1 MNRENFELGGSGRT
15 SKRLM
20 AVGFVGVLALAS
32 LTACSAASTETPTA
46 VSASASSQ
54 SAEGAEEEGVD
65 GAAEAEVEVSES
77 ATEAEVE
84 VSESSTEAE
93 TGATES
99 PEPEAKRGPTRI
111 AMSFADGITS
121 AEVLGWV
128 NAAISEMVNPPTDFM
143 GLIWPIGRALDDEP
157 DPQVFDGDPFFE
169 HTDVLSSDELDQ
181 TADYFRNWQAGLQ
194 GCDPEDARDFDEGAA
209 RVERW
214 IKGGANV
221 ATAPDPC
228 FESRSAI
235 VAWSADQDKQ
245 TAKQVFFHESYHGLS
260 NYLLRQCSPVLG
272 RQEDSMNDL
281 RWFAEGTADYFGVYM
296 AAKDDGRDDYMQR
309 MLKRAYLDLRGDPG
323 MPLEANS
330 YVQTAAMV
338 LMIERGVITEEQILN
353 GSYFNNCDWINTF
366 DPGAPGMDY
375 IFENFN
381 KIEVSGGS
389 YSYSEATIAG

>member
-1 MNRENFELGGSGRT
+1 MSTENLQHGT
-15 SKRLM
+15 SRQTGKRLL
-20 AVGFVGVLALAS
+20 AIGFVGALTLSGLA
-32 LTACSAASTETPTA
+32 ACSSASTEIAP
-46 VSASASSQ
+46 SATSTSNQ
-54 SAEGAEEEGVD
+54 SEGQV
-65 GAAEAEVEVSES
+65 EAEV
-77 ATEAEVE
+77 TE
-84 VSESSTEAE
+84 STEKIIDRE
-93 TGATES
+93 
-99 PEPEAKRGPTRI
+99 PTRV
-111 AMSFADGITS
+111 ATSFAEGITS
-121 AEVLGWV
+121 EEVLEWV
-128 NAAISEMVNPPTDFM
+128 NAASGQMLNPPTDFM
-143 GLIWPIGRALDDEP
+143 GLVWPIGRELDDEP
-157 DPQVFDGDPFFE
+157 DPQVFDGDPFLE
-169 HTDVLSSDELDQ
+169 HSDVLTEAQLDEV
-181 TADYFRNWQAGLQ
+181 AAYFRNWQAGLQ
-194 GCDPEDARDFDEGAA
+194 GCDPEEARGFDEGAA

-272 RQEDSMNDL
+272 RQENDMNDL

-296 AAKDDGRDDYMQR
+296 AAKDDGRDNYVQT

-323 MPLEANS
+323 MPLEANA

-338 LMIERGVITEEQILN
+338 LMIERGMITEEQILN

-381 KIEVSGGS
+381 KIEVSGGI
-389 YSYSEATIAG
+389 YFYSEATVAG

>member
-1 MNRENFELGGSGRT
+1 MKTSPDKKLSAQIMTGRLVIFST
-15 SKRLM
+15 VTAL
-20 AVGFVGVLALAS
+20 VLAG
-32 LTACSAASTETPTA
+32 LTACSNDSTETPA
-46 VSASASSQ
+46 APGSASSQ
-54 SAEGAEEEGVD
+54 SEEGAEAEEVD
-65 GAAEAEVEVSES
+65 GAAEAEGEVSEGGSNDEGEVSES
-77 ATEAEVE
+77 ATETATGT
-84 VSESSTEAE
+84 TE
-93 TGATES
+93 TS
-99 PEPEAKRGPTRI
+99 KPKAKRGPTRV

-121 AEVLGWV
+121 QEVLDWV
-128 NAAISEMVNPPTDFM
+128 DAATGQMLNPPTDFM
-143 GLIWPIGRALDDEP
+143 GLVWPIGKALDDEP
-157 DPQVFDGDPFFE
+157 DPQVFDGDPFME
-169 HTDVLSSDELDQ
+169 HSDVLGDDELDEV
-181 TADYFRNWQAGLQ
+181 AAYFRNWQAGLE
-194 GCDPEDARDFDEGAA
+194 GCDPEDARGFDEGAA

-296 AAKDDGRDDYMQR
+296 AAKDDGRDDYVQT

-323 MPLEANS
+323 MPLEANT
-330 YVQTAAMV
+330 YVQAAAMV
-338 LMIERGVITEEQILN
+338 LMIERGMITEEQILN
-353 GSYFNNCDWINTF
+353 GSYFNSCDWINTF
-366 DPGAPGMDY
+366 DPDAPGIDY

-389 YSYSEATIAG
+389 YSYSEATISG

>member
-1 MNRENFELGGSGRT
+1 MNKKNVQFFTARLA

-20 AVGFVGVLALAS
+20 AIGFVGALALAN
-32 LTACSAASTETPTA
+32 LTACSAASSETPA
-46 VSASASSQ
+46 ASASASSQ
-54 SAEGAEEEGVD
+54 GTESAEGEVPE
-65 GAAEAEVEVSES
+65 GAANAEREVSES
-77 ATEAEVE
+77 ATY
-84 VSESSTEAE
+84 TE
-93 TGATES
+93 TGTTES
-99 PEPEAKRGPTRI
+99 PEPKAKRGPTRV

-121 AEVLGWV
+121 AEVLGWLK
-128 NAAISEMVNPPTDFM
+128 AATSEMVNPPTDFM

-235 VAWSADQDKQ
+235 VAWSEDQDKQ

-260 NYLLRQCSPVLG
+260 NYLLKQCSPVLG

-296 AAKDDGRDDYMQR
+296 AAKDDGRDDYVQT

-323 MPLEANS
+323 MPLEANT

-338 LMIERGVITEEQILN
+338 LMIERDMISEEKILD
-353 GSYFNNCDWINTF
+353 GSYFNSCDWINTF

-375 IFENFN
+375 VFENFN

>member
-1 MNRENFELGGSGRT
+1 MSTENLQTMISRRT
-15 SKRLM
+15 SKRLLGI
-20 AVGFVGVLALAS
+20 GFALAVTLS
-32 LTACSAASTETPTA
+32 GLTACSSASTEIAPSPASTP
-46 VSASASSQ
+46 SQ
-54 SAEGAEEEGVD
+54 VAEEAEQEVTESAEPIIERE
-65 GAAEAEVEVSES
+65 
-77 ATEAEVE
+77 
-84 VSESSTEAE
+84 
-93 TGATES
+93 
-99 PEPEAKRGPTRI
+99 PTRA

-121 AEVLGWV
+121 AEVLEWV
-128 NAAISEMVNPPTDFM
+128 NAATGQMLNPPTDFM
-143 GLIWPIGRALDDEP
+143 GLVWPIGRALDDEP
-157 DPQVFDGDPFFE
+157 DPQVFDGDPFME
-169 HTDVLSSDELDQ
+169 HSDILGDDELDKV
-181 TADYFRNWQAGLQ
+181 AAYFRNWQAGLQ
-194 GCDPEDARDFDEGAA
+194 GCEQSAA
-209 RVERW
+209 ELSERADRVERW
-214 IKGGANV
+214 IRGGANV

-235 VAWSADQDKQ
+235 VAWSAEQDKW
-245 TAKQVFFHESYHGLS
+245 TAKQSFFHEAYHGLS

-272 RQEDSMNDL
+272 RQEDSMNNL

-338 LMIERGVITEEQILN
+338 LMIERGIITEEQILN
-353 GSYFNNCDWINTF
+353 GSYFNSCDWINTF

>member
-1 MNRENFELGGSGRT
+1 MMKGRLAALST
-15 SKRLM
+15 VTAL
-20 AVGFVGVLALAS
+20 VLAG

-46 VSASASSQ
+46 SMSASSQ
-54 SAEGAEEEGVD
+54 GAEDAEAEEVV
-65 GAAEAEVEVSES
+65 GAAEAEGEVSEGGSNDEGEVSES
-77 ATEAEVE
+77 ATETATGT
-84 VSESSTEAE
+84 TE
-93 TGATES
+93 TS
-99 PEPEAKRGPTRI
+99 KPKAKRGPTRV

-121 AEVLGWV
+121 QEVLDWV
-128 NAAISEMVNPPTDFM
+128 DAATGQMLNPPTDFM
-143 GLIWPIGRALDDEP
+143 GLVWPIGKALDDEP
-157 DPQVFDGDPFFE
+157 DPQVFDGDPFME
-169 HTDVLSSDELDQ
+169 HSDVLGDDELDEV
-181 TADYFRNWQAGLQ
+181 AAYFRNWQAGLE
-194 GCDPEDARDFDEGAA
+194 GCDPEDARGFDEGAA

-260 NYLLRQCSPVLG
+260 NYLLRQCSPILG

-296 AAKDDGRDDYMQR
+296 AAKDDGRDDYVQT

-323 MPLEANS
+323 MPLEANT
-330 YVQTAAMV
+330 YVQAAAMV

>member
-1 MNRENFELGGSGRT
+1 MKTSQDKKLREQMMKGRLAALST
-15 SKRLM
+15 VTAL
-20 AVGFVGVLALAS
+20 VLAG

-46 VSASASSQ
+46 SMSASSQ
-54 SAEGAEEEGVD
+54 GAED
-65 GAAEAEVEVSES
+65 AEAEEVDVAADAEGEVSES
-77 ATEAEVE
+77 ATETATGTT
-84 VSESSTEAE
+84 ESS
-93 TGATES
+93 
-99 PEPEAKRGPTRI
+99 EPKAKRGPTRV

-121 AEVLGWV
+121 EEVREWV
-128 NAAISEMVNPPTDFM
+128 NAATGQMLNPPTDFM
-143 GLIWPIGRALDDEP
+143 GLVWPIGRALDDEP
-157 DPQVFDGDPFFE
+157 DPQVFDGDPFME
-169 HTDVLSSDELDQ
+169 HSDILGDDELDEV
-181 TADYFRNWQAGLQ
+181 AAYFRNWQAGLE
-194 GCDPEDARDFDEGAA
+194 GCDPEDARGFDEGAA

-296 AAKDDGRDDYMQR
+296 AAKDDGRDDYVQT

-323 MPLEANS
+323 MPLEANT

-338 LMIERGVITEEQILN
+338 LMIERGMITEEQILN
-353 GSYFNNCDWINTF
+353 GSYFNSCDWINTF
-366 DPGAPGMDY
+366 APDAPGMDY